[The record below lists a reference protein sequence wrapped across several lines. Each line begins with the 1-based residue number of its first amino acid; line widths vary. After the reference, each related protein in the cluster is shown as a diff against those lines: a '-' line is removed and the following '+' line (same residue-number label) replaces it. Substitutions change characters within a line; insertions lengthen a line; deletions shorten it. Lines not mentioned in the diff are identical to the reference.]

1 MACGTKGKHTMTKAT
16 NPPIKKQVVVP
27 TKKKKKPPIKY

>member
-1 MACGTKGKHTMTKAT
+1 MACGTKGKHIMAKAT
-16 NPPIKKQVVVP
+16 NPPIKKQVVP